1 MLDKLH
7 LGSGLREAMRLM
19 KSGDLRGATAAIQR
33 GLGRH
38 AAPASEAQTA
48 RSFVDEATVVPPVDR
63 EPATGE
69 ARFIS
74 GRHQGAAGGRR
85 YELFIP
91 PGYHGQ
97 PVPLIVMLHG
107 CTQSP
112 ADFATGTR
120 MNALATERDCIVVY
134 PEQPRSANPSL
145 CWNWFNASDQRRDAG
160 EPAIIVS
167 LVRELMA
174 TYAIDPARIYVAGL
188 SAGGAMAV
196 ILGRTHPELFAAVGV
211 HSGLPFGAAHDVSS
225 AFAAMRTGAGGGAAQ
240 PSRAMP
246 TIVFH
251 GDHDKTVH
259 PANGEKVA
267 VQATGPCMCD
277 VMHDDAKPVSGT
289 RTYSRRLFK
298 DPEGNVV
305 VESWLIHG
313 GAHQWSGGD
322 PRGTHT
328 DPAGPD
334 ASREMLR
341 FFLERTA
348 TG

>member
-1 MLDKLH
+1 MLDNMH
-7 LGSGLREAMRLM
+7 LGSRLREAMRLM
-19 KSGDLRGATAAIQR
+19 KAGDLRGATAVIQR
-33 GLGRH
+33 GLGGGP
-38 AAPASEAQTA
+38 AAPAPQAG
-48 RSFVDEATVVPPVDR
+48 TVSPRADVP
-63 EPATGE
+63 AAGE

-74 GRHQGAAGGRR
+74 GRHQGAAGARR
-85 YELFIP
+85 YKLFIP

-107 CTQSP
+107 CTQTP
-112 ADFATGTR
+112 TDFATGTR

-134 PEQPRSANPSL
+134 PEQPRSANQSL

-160 EPAIIVS
+160 EPGIIAG

-174 TYAIDPARIYVAGL
+174 TYAIDPTRIYVAGL

-211 HSGLPFGAAHDVSS
+211 HSGLPFGAAHDVQS
-225 AFAAMRTGAGGGAAQ
+225 AFAAMRGGAGDGAQ
-240 PSRAMP
+240 PESAIP

-251 GDHDKTVH
+251 GDRDTTVH

-267 VQATGPCMCD
+267 IQATGPCACE
-277 VMHDDAKPVSGT
+277 VHDEVESANGT
-289 RTYSRRLFK
+289 RTYTRKLFK

-313 GAHQWSGGD
+313 GSHKWSGGD

-328 DPAGPD
+328 DAAGPD

-341 FFLERTA
+341 FFLERSRH
-348 TG
+348 